1 MTEHEPRNPL
11 SHALSDAEHSPAA
24 RAYEVPVELVR
35 TRARR
40 RRVGRTSAA
49 AGALALVV
57 AGVAVAVPR
66 LADGDGDGGLSLAAD
81 APAQCAVSLAQ
92 IRAGDGVVG
101 PTGTDGGWVVETRV
115 VPGTLEPA
123 RQGRWAVAVSTTA
136 DMPTADYVGTPMG
149 GSIATSVVLV
159 RDGAVVAVLDG
170 SHDMSLEEAQQ
181 VAVDMQPQPF
191 PFDLDLAGTFVSCET
206 GQDAVLDPG
215 TYELV
220 ATSTIR
226 WGLVAPGSDVPGDS
240 YDARSTSDPLEVV
253 VPAGNST
260 PLAGPTTCGATDD
273 ELRDLADPQTNP
285 APLLLSAR
293 SIPRTAPSG
302 KHASLRVAVTND
314 GTAHIDA
321 RTGHPEVVLVRD
333 GVVVGGPGPIEAIGI
348 DLSLDPGAS
357 TPLDAG
363 TLLLSCAD
371 DTTPLEPGDYEVW
384 ALSTFTPLGP
394 DGAPETDADD
404 WSAAAGPWDLRI
416 TGDTVVDDQVPGL
429 LEMTCGTSADE
440 LAQWAAIT
448 QESPLTVEATA
459 APAGG
464 ALSVTVTN
472 NGDAPVTLLPDHLSA
487 GLSDGEQV
495 VGMGPTAMH
504 DATPTTLQPGES
516 TTFST
521 TVSSPDGCDAPLGAG
536 TYDAWAALAL
546 TLDGTP
552 STLVGGPVTV
562 ALGSPESS

>member
-1 MTEHEPRNPL
+1 MTEHHDQPRNPL
-11 SHALSDAEHSPAA
+11 SDALSAAEHSPAA

-40 RRVGRTSAA
+40 RRAGRTTAA

-66 LADGDGDGGLSLAAD
+66 LADGDGGLRLAAD
-81 APAQCAVSLAQ
+81 APAQCSVSPAQ

-101 PTGTDGGWVVETRV
+101 ADGGDGGWVVETRV
-115 VPGTLEPA
+115 VPGTLQPA
-123 RQGRWAVAVSTTA
+123 RQGRWAMAVSTTA
-136 DMPTADYVGTPMG
+136 DMQAADYLGTPLG

-170 SHDMSLEEAQQ
+170 SYDMSLEEARS

-191 PFDLDLAGTFVSCET
+191 PLDVDLAGTLVSCET
-206 GQDAVLDPG
+206 GEDAVLDAG

-226 WGLVAPGSDVPGDS
+226 FGLAARGSDVPGDLH
-240 YDARSTSDPLEVV
+240 DARSTSEPLQVV
-253 VPAGNST
+253 VPAGSST

-285 APLLLSAR
+285 APLLLSA
-293 SIPRTAPSG
+293 SSVPRTAASG
-302 KHASLRVAVTND
+302 KNLSLQLAVTND
-314 GTAHIDA
+314 GPAHIDA
-321 RTGHPEVVLVRD
+321 RTGYPEVVLVRD

-363 TLLLSCAD
+363 TLLLSCTD

-394 DGAPETDADD
+394 DGARETDADD
-404 WSAAAGPWDLRI
+404 WSAAAGPWPLQV
-416 TGDTVVDDQVPGL
+416 TGDAVVDDQMPGL

-448 QESPLTVEATA
+448 QESPLAVEATA
-459 APAGG
+459 APADG

-472 NGDAPVTLLPDHLSA
+472 SGDVPVTLLPDHLSA

-495 VGMGPTAMH
+495 VGMGLTAMY
-504 DATPTTLQPGES
+504 DATTTTLQPGES

-521 TVSSPDGCDAPLGAG
+521 TFGDAEGCDGPLSAG
-536 TYDAWAALAL
+536 TYDAWAALSL
-546 TLDGTP
+546 TVDGTP
-552 STLVGGPVTV
+552 STLVAGPVPVELAT
-562 ALGSPESS
+562 P

>member
-1 MTEHEPRNPL
+1 MTEHHDQPRNPL
-11 SHALSDAEHSPAA
+11 SDALSAAEHSPAA

-40 RRVGRTSAA
+40 RRAGRTTAA

-66 LADGDGDGGLSLAAD
+66 LADGDGGLRLAAD
-81 APAQCAVSLAQ
+81 APAQCSVSPAQ

-101 PTGTDGGWVVETRV
+101 ADGGDGGWVVETRV
-115 VPGTLEPA
+115 VPGTLQPA
-123 RQGRWAVAVSTTA
+123 RQGRWAMAVSTTA
-136 DMPTADYVGTPMG
+136 DMQAADYLGTPLG

-170 SHDMSLEEAQQ
+170 SYDMSLEEARS

-191 PFDLDLAGTFVSCET
+191 PLDVDLAGTFVSCET
-206 GQDAVLDPG
+206 GEDAVLDAG

-226 WGLVAPGSDVPGDS
+226 FGLAARGSDVPGDLH
-240 YDARSTSDPLEVV
+240 DARSTSEPLQVV
-253 VPAGNST
+253 VPAGSST

-285 APLLLSAR
+285 APLLLSA
-293 SIPRTAPSG
+293 SSVPRTAASG
-302 KHASLRVAVTND
+302 KNLSLQLAVTND
-314 GTAHIDA
+314 GPAHIDA
-321 RTGHPEVVLVRD
+321 RTGYPEVVLVRD

-363 TLLLSCAD
+363 TLLLSCTD

-394 DGAPETDADD
+394 DGARETDADD
-404 WSAAAGPWDLRI
+404 WSAAAGPWPLQV
-416 TGDTVVDDQVPGL
+416 TGDAVVDDQMPGL

-448 QESPLTVEATA
+448 QESPLAVEATA
-459 APAGG
+459 APADG

-472 NGDAPVTLLPDHLSA
+472 SGDVPVTLLPDHLSA

-495 VGMGPTAMH
+495 VGMGLTAMY
-504 DATPTTLQPGES
+504 DATTTTLQPGES

-521 TVSSPDGCDAPLGAG
+521 TYSDPEGCDGPLSAG
-536 TYDAWAALAL
+536 TYDAWAALSL
-546 TLDGTP
+546 TVGDTP
-552 STLVGGPVTV
+552 STLVAGPVPVELAT
-562 ALGSPESS
+562 P

>member
-1 MTEHEPRNPL
+1 MTEHHDQPRNPL
-11 SHALSDAEHSPAA
+11 SDALSAAEHSPAA

-40 RRVGRTSAA
+40 RRAGRTTAA

-66 LADGDGDGGLSLAAD
+66 LADGDGGLRLAAD
-81 APAQCAVSLAQ
+81 APAQCSVSPAQ

-101 PTGTDGGWVVETRV
+101 ADGGDGGWVVETRV
-115 VPGTLEPA
+115 VPGTLQPA
-123 RQGRWAVAVSTTA
+123 RQGRWAMAVSTTA
-136 DMPTADYVGTPMG
+136 DMQAADYLGTPLG

-170 SHDMSLEEAQQ
+170 SYDMSLEEARS

-191 PFDLDLAGTFVSCET
+191 PLDVDLAGTFVSCET
-206 GQDAVLDPG
+206 GEDAVLDAG

-226 WGLVAPGSDVPGDS
+226 FGLAARGSDVPGDLH
-240 YDARSTSDPLEVV
+240 DARSTSEPLQVV
-253 VPAGNST
+253 VPAGSST

-285 APLLLSAR
+285 APLLLSA
-293 SIPRTAPSG
+293 SSVPRTAASG
-302 KHASLRVAVTND
+302 KNLSLQLAVTND
-314 GTAHIDA
+314 GPAHIDA
-321 RTGHPEVVLVRD
+321 RTGYPEVVLVRD

-363 TLLLSCAD
+363 TLLLSCTD

-394 DGAPETDADD
+394 DGARETDADD
-404 WSAAAGPWDLRI
+404 WSAAAGPWPLQV
-416 TGDTVVDDQVPGL
+416 TGDAVVDDQMPGL
-429 LEMTCGTSADE
+429 LEMTCGTFADE

-448 QESPLTVEATA
+448 QESPLAVEATA
-459 APAGG
+459 APADG

-472 NGDAPVTLLPDHLSA
+472 SGDVPVTLLPDHLSA

-495 VGMGPTAMH
+495 VGMGLTAMY
-504 DATPTTLQPGES
+504 DATTTTLQPGES

-521 TVSSPDGCDAPLGAG
+521 TFGDAEGCDGPLSAG
-536 TYDAWAALAL
+536 TYDAWAALSL
-546 TLDGTP
+546 TVGDTP
-552 STLVGGPVTV
+552 STLVAGPVPVELAT
-562 ALGSPESS
+562 P

>member
-1 MTEHEPRNPL
+1 MTEHHDQPRNPL
-11 SHALSDAEHSPAA
+11 SDALSAAEHSPAA

-40 RRVGRTSAA
+40 RRAGRTTAA

-66 LADGDGDGGLSLAAD
+66 LADGDGGLRLAAD
-81 APAQCAVSLAQ
+81 APAQCSVSPAQ

-101 PTGTDGGWVVETRV
+101 ADGGDGGWVVETRV
-115 VPGTLEPA
+115 VPGTLQPA
-123 RQGRWAVAVSTTA
+123 RQGRWAMAVSTTA
-136 DMPTADYVGTPMG
+136 DMQAADYLGTPLG

-170 SHDMSLEEAQQ
+170 SYDMSLEDARS

-191 PFDLDLAGTFVSCET
+191 PLDVDLAGTFVSCET
-206 GQDAVLDPG
+206 GEDAVLDAG

-226 WGLVAPGSDVPGDS
+226 FGLAARGSDVPGDLH
-240 YDARSTSDPLEVV
+240 DARSTSEPLQVV
-253 VPAGNST
+253 VPAGSST

-285 APLLLSAR
+285 APLLLSA
-293 SIPRTAPSG
+293 SSVPRTAASG
-302 KHASLRVAVTND
+302 KNLSLQLAVTND
-314 GTAHIDA
+314 GPAHIDA
-321 RTGHPEVVLVRD
+321 RTGYPEVVLVRD

-363 TLLLSCAD
+363 TLLLSCTD

-394 DGAPETDADD
+394 DGARETDADD
-404 WSAAAGPWDLRI
+404 WSAAAGPWPLQV
-416 TGDTVVDDQVPGL
+416 TGDAVVDDQMPGL

-448 QESPLTVEATA
+448 QESPLAVEATA
-459 APAGG
+459 APADG

-472 NGDAPVTLLPDHLSA
+472 SGDVPVTLLPDHLSA

-495 VGMGPTAMH
+495 VGMGLTAMY
-504 DATPTTLQPGES
+504 DATTTTLQPGES

-521 TVSSPDGCDAPLGAG
+521 TYSDPEGCDGPLSTG
-536 TYDAWAALAL
+536 TYDTWAALGV
-546 TLDGTP
+546 TVDGTP
-552 STLVGGPVTV
+552 STLVAGPVPVELAT
-562 ALGSPESS
+562 P

>member
-1 MTEHEPRNPL
+1 MTEHHDQPRNPL
-11 SHALSDAEHSPAA
+11 SDALSAAEHSPAA

-40 RRVGRTSAA
+40 RRAGRTTAA

-66 LADGDGDGGLSLAAD
+66 LADGDGGLRLAAD
-81 APAQCAVSLAQ
+81 APAQCSVSPAQ

-101 PTGTDGGWVVETRV
+101 ADGGDGGWVVETRV
-115 VPGTLEPA
+115 VPGTLQPA
-123 RQGRWAVAVSTTA
+123 RQGRWAMAVSTTA
-136 DMPTADYVGTPMG
+136 DMQAADYLGTPLG

-170 SHDMSLEEAQQ
+170 SYDMSLEEARS

-191 PFDLDLAGTFVSCET
+191 PLDVDLAGTFVSCET
-206 GQDAVLDPG
+206 GEDAVLDAG

-226 WGLVAPGSDVPGDS
+226 FGLAARGSDVPGDLH
-240 YDARSTSDPLEVV
+240 DARSTSEPLQVV
-253 VPAGNST
+253 VPAGSST

-285 APLLLSAR
+285 APLLLSA
-293 SIPRTAPSG
+293 SSVPRTAASG
-302 KHASLRVAVTND
+302 KNLSLQLAVTND
-314 GTAHIDA
+314 GPAHIDA
-321 RTGHPEVVLVRD
+321 RTGYPEVVLVRD

-363 TLLLSCAD
+363 TLLLSCTD

-394 DGAPETDADD
+394 DGARETDADD
-404 WSAAAGPWDLRI
+404 WSAAAGPWPLQV
-416 TGDTVVDDQVPGL
+416 TGDAVVDDQMPGL

-448 QESPLTVEATA
+448 QESPLAVEATA
-459 APAGG
+459 APADG

-472 NGDAPVTLLPDHLSA
+472 SGDVPVTLLPDHLSA

-495 VGMGPTAMH
+495 VGMGLTAMY
-504 DATPTTLQPGES
+504 DATTTTLQPGES

-521 TVSSPDGCDAPLGAG
+521 TFGDAEGCDGPLSAG
-536 TYDAWAALAL
+536 TYDAWAALGV
-546 TLDGTP
+546 TVDGTP
-552 STLVGGPVTV
+552 STLVAGPVPVELAT
-562 ALGSPESS
+562 P

>member
-1 MTEHEPRNPL
+1 MTEHHDQPRNPL
-11 SHALSDAEHSPAA
+11 SDALSAAEHSPAA

-40 RRVGRTSAA
+40 RRAGRTTAA

-66 LADGDGDGGLSLAAD
+66 LADGDGGLRLAAD
-81 APAQCAVSLAQ
+81 APAQCSVSPAQ

-101 PTGTDGGWVVETRV
+101 ADGGDGGWVVETRV
-115 VPGTLEPA
+115 VPGTLQPA
-123 RQGRWAVAVSTTA
+123 RQGRWAMAVSTTA
-136 DMPTADYVGTPMG
+136 DMQAADYLGTPLG

-170 SHDMSLEEAQQ
+170 SYDMSLEEARS

-191 PFDLDLAGTFVSCET
+191 PLDVDLAGTFVSCET
-206 GQDAVLDPG
+206 GEDAVLDAG

-226 WGLVAPGSDVPGDS
+226 FGLAARGSDVPGDLH
-240 YDARSTSDPLEVV
+240 DARSTSEPLQVV
-253 VPAGNST
+253 VPAGSST

-285 APLLLSAR
+285 APLLLSA
-293 SIPRTAPSG
+293 SSVPRTAASG
-302 KHASLRVAVTND
+302 KNLSLQLAVTND
-314 GTAHIDA
+314 GPAHIDA
-321 RTGHPEVVLVRD
+321 RTGYPEVVLVRD

-363 TLLLSCAD
+363 TLLLSCTD

-394 DGAPETDADD
+394 DGARETDADD
-404 WSAAAGPWDLRI
+404 WSAAAGPWPLQV
-416 TGDTVVDDQVPGL
+416 TGDAVVDDQMPGL

-448 QESPLTVEATA
+448 QESPLAVEATA
-459 APAGG
+459 APADG

-472 NGDAPVTLLPDHLSA
+472 SGDVPVTLLPDHLSA

-495 VGMGPTAMH
+495 VGMGLTAMY
-504 DATPTTLQPGES
+504 DATTTTLQPGES

-521 TVSSPDGCDAPLGAG
+521 TYSDPEGCDGPLSTG
-536 TYDAWAALAL
+536 TYDTWAALGV
-546 TLDGTP
+546 TVDGTP
-552 STLVGGPVTV
+552 STLVAGPVPVELAT
-562 ALGSPESS
+562 P

>member
-1 MTEHEPRNPL
+1 MTEHHDQPRNPL
-11 SHALSDAEHSPAA
+11 SDALSAAEHSPAA

-40 RRVGRTSAA
+40 RRAGRTTAA

-66 LADGDGDGGLSLAAD
+66 LADGDGGLRLAAD
-81 APAQCAVSLAQ
+81 APAQCSVSPAQ

-101 PTGTDGGWVVETRV
+101 ADGGDGGWVVETRV
-115 VPGTLEPA
+115 VPGTLQPA
-123 RQGRWAVAVSTTA
+123 RQGRWAMAVSTTA
-136 DMPTADYVGTPMG
+136 DMQAADYLGTPLG

-170 SHDMSLEEAQQ
+170 SYDMSLEEARS

-191 PFDLDLAGTFVSCET
+191 PLDVDLAGTFVSCET
-206 GQDAVLDPG
+206 GEDAVLDAG

-226 WGLVAPGSDVPGDS
+226 FGLAARGSDVPGDLH
-240 YDARSTSDPLEVV
+240 DARSTSEPLQVV
-253 VPAGNST
+253 VPAGSST

-285 APLLLSAR
+285 APLLLSA
-293 SIPRTAPSG
+293 SSVPRTAASG
-302 KHASLRVAVTND
+302 KNLSLQLAVTND
-314 GTAHIDA
+314 GPAHIDA
-321 RTGHPEVVLVRD
+321 RTGYPEVVLVRD

-363 TLLLSCAD
+363 TLLLSCTD

-394 DGAPETDADD
+394 DGARETDADD
-404 WSAAAGPWDLRI
+404 WSAAAGPWPLQV
-416 TGDTVVDDQVPGL
+416 TGDAVVDDQMPGL

-448 QESPLTVEATA
+448 QESPLAVEATA
-459 APAGG
+459 APADG

-472 NGDAPVTLLPDHLSA
+472 SGDVPVTLLPDHLSA

-495 VGMGPTAMH
+495 VGMGLTAMY
-504 DATPTTLQPGES
+504 DATTTTLQPGES

-521 TVSSPDGCDAPLGAG
+521 TFGDAEGCDGPLSAG
-536 TYDAWAALAL
+536 TYDAWAALSL
-546 TLDGTP
+546 TVGDTP
-552 STLVGGPVTV
+552 STLVAGPVPVELAT
-562 ALGSPESS
+562 P

>member
-1 MTEHEPRNPL
+1 MTEHHDQPRNPL
-11 SHALSDAEHSPAA
+11 SDALSAAEHSPAA

-40 RRVGRTSAA
+40 RRAGRTTAA

-66 LADGDGDGGLSLAAD
+66 LADGGGGGLAVAAD
-81 APAQCAVSLAQ
+81 APEQCRVTASQ
-92 IRAGDGVVG
+92 IRAGDGVVRAHG
-101 PTGTDGGWVVETRV
+101 AGTGGWVVETRIA
-115 VPGTLEPA
+115 PDSFEPV
-123 RQGRWAVAVSTTA
+123 RQGPWALAVSTVA
-136 DMPTADYVGTPMG
+136 DMPGADYVGTPLG

-170 SHDMSLEEAQQ
+170 SQDMPLDVARQ
-181 VAVDMQPQPF
+181 VAVDMEPKPF
-191 PFDLDLAGTFVSCET
+191 PFELDLAGDFVSCAT
-206 GQDAVLDPG
+206 GEDAVLAPG
-215 TYELV
+215 TYELM
-220 ATSTIR
+220 ATSTVT
-226 WGLVAPGSDVPGDS
+226 WSLTGPESDAPGTP
-240 YDARSTSDPLEVV
+240 YFARSTSEPLEVV
-253 VPAGNST
+253 VPIDGAPIG
-260 PLAGPTTCGATDD
+260 AGPTACGAPDD

-285 APLLLSAR
+285 APLLLSA
-293 SIPRTAPSG
+293 SSVPRTAASG
-302 KHASLRVAVTND
+302 KNLSLQLAVTND
-314 GTAHIDA
+314 GPAHIDA
-321 RTGHPEVVLVRD
+321 RTGYPEVVLVRD

-363 TLLLSCAD
+363 TLLLSCTD

-394 DGAPETDADD
+394 DGARETDADD
-404 WSAAAGPWDLRI
+404 WSAAAGPWPLQV
-416 TGDTVVDDQVPGL
+416 TGDAVVDDQMPGL

-448 QESPLTVEATA
+448 QESPLAVEATA
-459 APAGG
+459 APADG

-472 NGDAPVTLLPDHLSA
+472 SGDVPVTLLPDHLSA

-495 VGMGPTAMH
+495 VGMGLTAMY
-504 DATPTTLQPGES
+504 DATTTTLQPGES

-521 TVSSPDGCDAPLGAG
+521 TFGDAEGCDGPLSAG
-536 TYDAWAALAL
+536 TYDAWAALSL
-546 TLDGTP
+546 TVDGTP
-552 STLVGGPVTV
+552 STLVAGPVPVELAT
-562 ALGSPESS
+562 P

>member
-1 MTEHEPRNPL
+1 MTEHHDQPRNPL
-11 SHALSDAEHSPAA
+11 SDALSAAEHSAAA

-40 RRVGRTSAA
+40 RRAGRTTAA

-66 LADGDGDGGLSLAAD
+66 LADGDGGLRLAAD
-81 APAQCAVSLAQ
+81 APAQCSVSPAQ

-101 PTGTDGGWVVETRV
+101 ADGGDGGWVVETRV
-115 VPGTLEPA
+115 VPGTLQPE
-123 RQGRWAVAVSTTA
+123 RQGRWAMAVSTTA
-136 DMPTADYVGTPMG
+136 DMQAADYLGTPLG

-170 SHDMSLEEAQQ
+170 SYDMSLEEARS

-191 PFDLDLAGTFVSCET
+191 PLDVDLAGTFVSCET
-206 GQDAVLDPG
+206 GEDAVLDAG

-226 WGLVAPGSDVPGDS
+226 FGLAARGSDVPGDLH
-240 YDARSTSDPLEVV
+240 DARSTSEPLQVV
-253 VPAGNST
+253 VPAGSST

-285 APLLLSAR
+285 APLLLSA
-293 SIPRTAPSG
+293 SSVPRTAASG
-302 KHASLRVAVTND
+302 KNLSLQLAVTND
-314 GTAHIDA
+314 GPAHIDA
-321 RTGHPEVVLVRD
+321 RTGYPEVVLVRD

-363 TLLLSCAD
+363 TLLLSCTD

-394 DGAPETDADD
+394 DGARETDADD
-404 WSAAAGPWDLRI
+404 WSAAAGPWPLQV
-416 TGDTVVDDQVPGL
+416 TGDAVVDDQMPGL

-448 QESPLTVEATA
+448 QESPLAVEATA
-459 APAGG
+459 APADG

-472 NGDAPVTLLPDHLSA
+472 SGDVPVTLLPDHLSA

-495 VGMGPTAMH
+495 VGMGLTAMY
-504 DATPTTLQPGES
+504 DATTTTLQPGES

-521 TVSSPDGCDAPLGAG
+521 TFGDAEGCDGPLSAG
-536 TYDAWAALAL
+536 TYDAWAALSL
-546 TLDGTP
+546 TVDGTP
-552 STLVGGPVTV
+552 STLVAGPVPVELAT
-562 ALGSPESS
+562 P

>member
-1 MTEHEPRNPL
+1 MTAPPPARPVL
-11 SHALSDAEHSPAA
+11 S
-24 RAYEVPVELVR
+24 
-35 TRARR
+35 RR
-40 RRVGRTSAA
+40 RRRTLQVGGLSV
-49 AGALALVV
+49 LVV

-66 LADGDGDGGLSLAAD
+66 LADGDGGLRLAAD
-81 APAQCAVSLAQ
+81 APEQCRVSPAQ

-101 PTGTDGGWVVETRV
+101 ADGGDGGWVVETRV
-115 VPGTLEPA
+115 VPGTLQPA
-123 RQGRWAVAVSTTA
+123 RQGRWTMAVSTSA
-136 DMPTADYVGTPMG
+136 DMQAADYVGTPLG

-170 SHDMSLEEAQQ
+170 SYDMSLEEARG

-191 PFDLDLAGTFVSCET
+191 PFDVDLAGTFVSCET
-206 GQDAVLDPG
+206 GEDAVIDAG

-226 WGLVAPGSDVPGDS
+226 FGLVAPGSDVPGDS
-240 YDARSTSDPLEVV
+240 YDARSTSEPLEVV
-253 VPAGNST
+253 IPAGSST

-285 APLLLSAR
+285 APLLLSA
-293 SIPRTAPSG
+293 SSVPRTAASG
-302 KHASLRVAVTND
+302 KNLSLQVAVTNE

-321 RTGHPEVVLVRD
+321 RTGYPEVVLVRD

-363 TLLLSCAD
+363 TILLSCTD
-371 DTTPLEPGDYEVW
+371 DTTPLEPGDYEIW

-394 DGAPETDADD
+394 DGARETDTDD
-404 WSAAAGPWDLRI
+404 WSAAAGPWPLQV
-416 TGDTVVDDQVPGL
+416 TGDAVVDDQIPGL

-448 QESPLTVEATA
+448 QESPLAVEATA
-459 APAGG
+459 APADG
-464 ALSVTVTN
+464 ALAVTVTN
-472 NGDAPVTLLPDHLSA
+472 SGDVPVTLLPDHLSA

-495 VGMGPTAMH
+495 VGMGLTAMY
-504 DATPTTLQPGES
+504 DATTTTLQPGES

-521 TVSSPDGCDAPLGAG
+521 TYSDPEGCDGPLSTG
-536 TYDAWAALAL
+536 TYDTWAALGV
-546 TLDGTP
+546 TVDGTP
-552 STLVGGPVTV
+552 STLVAGPVPVELAT
-562 ALGSPESS
+562 P

>member
-1 MTEHEPRNPL
+1 MTEHHDQPRNPL
-11 SHALSDAEHSPAA
+11 SDALSAAEHSAAA

-40 RRVGRTSAA
+40 RRAGRTAAA

-66 LADGDGDGGLSLAAD
+66 LADGDGGLRLAADAD
-81 APAQCAVSLAQ
+81 APAQCSVSPAQ

-101 PTGTDGGWVVETRV
+101 ADGGDGGWVVETRV
-115 VPGTLEPA
+115 VPGTLQPA
-123 RQGRWAVAVSTTA
+123 RQGRWAMAVSTSA
-136 DMPTADYVGTPMG
+136 DMQAADYVGTPLG

-170 SHDMSLEEAQQ
+170 SYDMSLEEARS

-191 PFDLDLAGTFVSCET
+191 PLDVDLAGTFVSCET
-206 GQDAVLDPG
+206 GEDAVLDAG

-226 WGLVAPGSDVPGDS
+226 FGLAARGSDVPGDS
-240 YDARSTSDPLEVV
+240 YDARSTSEPLQVV
-253 VPAGNST
+253 VPAGSST

-293 SIPRTAPSG
+293 SVPRTAASG
-302 KHASLRVAVTND
+302 KNLSLQLAVTND
-314 GTAHIDA
+314 GPAHIDA
-321 RTGHPEVVLVRD
+321 RTGYPEVVLVRE

-363 TLLLSCAD
+363 TLLLSCTD
-371 DTTPLEPGDYEVW
+371 DTTPLEPGDYEIW

-394 DGAPETDADD
+394 DGARETDADD
-404 WSAAAGPWDLRI
+404 WSAAAGPWPLQV
-416 TGDTVVDDQVPGL
+416 TGDAVVDDQMPGL

-448 QESPLTVEATA
+448 QESPLAVEATA
-459 APAGG
+459 APADG

-472 NGDAPVTLLPDHLSA
+472 SGDVPVTLLPDHLSA

-495 VGMGPTAMH
+495 VGMGLTAMY
-504 DATPTTLQPGES
+504 DATTTTLQPGES

-521 TVSSPDGCDAPLGAG
+521 TYSDPEGCDGPLSTG
-536 TYDAWAALAL
+536 TYDTWAALGV
-546 TLDGTP
+546 TVDGTP
-552 STLVGGPVTV
+552 STLVAGPVPVELAT
-562 ALGSPESS
+562 P

>member
-1 MTEHEPRNPL
+1 MTEHHDQPRNPL
-11 SHALSDAEHSPAA
+11 SDALSAAEHSAAA

-40 RRVGRTSAA
+40 RRAGRTTAA

-66 LADGDGDGGLSLAAD
+66 LADGDGGLRLAAD
-81 APAQCAVSLAQ
+81 APAQCSVSPAQ

-101 PTGTDGGWVVETRV
+101 ADGGDGGWVVETRV
-115 VPGTLEPA
+115 VPGTLQPA
-123 RQGRWAVAVSTTA
+123 RQGRWAMAVSTTA
-136 DMPTADYVGTPMG
+136 DMQAADYLGTPLG

-170 SHDMSLEEAQQ
+170 SYDMSLEEARS

-191 PFDLDLAGTFVSCET
+191 PLDVDLAGTFVSCET
-206 GQDAVLDPG
+206 GEDAVLDAG

-226 WGLVAPGSDVPGDS
+226 FGLAARGSDVPGDLH
-240 YDARSTSDPLEVV
+240 DARSTSEPLQVV
-253 VPAGNST
+253 VPAGSST

-285 APLLLSAR
+285 APLLLSA
-293 SIPRTAPSG
+293 SSVPRTAASG
-302 KHASLRVAVTND
+302 KNLSLQLAVTND
-314 GTAHIDA
+314 GPAHIDA
-321 RTGHPEVVLVRD
+321 RTGYPEVVLVRD

-363 TLLLSCAD
+363 TLLLSCTD

-394 DGAPETDADD
+394 DGARETDADD
-404 WSAAAGPWDLRI
+404 WSAAAGPWPLQV
-416 TGDTVVDDQVPGL
+416 TGDAVVDDQMPGL

-448 QESPLTVEATA
+448 QESPLAVEATA
-459 APAGG
+459 APADG

-472 NGDAPVTLLPDHLSA
+472 SGDVPVTLLPDHLSA

-495 VGMGPTAMH
+495 VGMGLTAMY
-504 DATPTTLQPGES
+504 DATTTTLQPGES

-521 TVSSPDGCDAPLGAG
+521 TYSDPEGCDGPLSTG
-536 TYDAWAALAL
+536 TYDTWAALGV
-546 TLDGTP
+546 TVDGTP
-552 STLVGGPVTV
+552 STLVAGPVPVELAT
-562 ALGSPESS
+562 P

>member
-1 MTEHEPRNPL
+1 MTEHHDQPRNPL
-11 SHALSDAEHSPAA
+11 SDALSAAEHSAAA

-40 RRVGRTSAA
+40 RRAGRTTAA

-66 LADGDGDGGLSLAAD
+66 LADGDGGLRLAAD
-81 APAQCAVSLAQ
+81 APAQCSVSPAQ

-101 PTGTDGGWVVETRV
+101 ADGGDGGWVVETRV
-115 VPGTLEPA
+115 VPGTLQPA
-123 RQGRWAVAVSTTA
+123 RQGRWAMAVSTTA
-136 DMPTADYVGTPMG
+136 DMQAADYLGTPLG

-170 SHDMSLEEAQQ
+170 SYDMSLEEARS

-191 PFDLDLAGTFVSCET
+191 PLDVDLAGTFVSCET
-206 GQDAVLDPG
+206 GEDAVLDAG
-215 TYELV
+215 TYQLV

-226 WGLVAPGSDVPGDS
+226 FGLAARGSDVPGDLH
-240 YDARSTSDPLEVV
+240 DARSTSEPLQVV
-253 VPAGNST
+253 VPAGSST

-285 APLLLSAR
+285 APLLLSA
-293 SIPRTAPSG
+293 SSVPRTAASG
-302 KHASLRVAVTND
+302 KNLSLQLAVTND
-314 GTAHIDA
+314 GPAHIDA
-321 RTGHPEVVLVRD
+321 RTGYPEVVLVRD

-363 TLLLSCAD
+363 TLLLSCTD

-394 DGAPETDADD
+394 DGARETDADD
-404 WSAAAGPWDLRI
+404 WSAAAGPWPLQV
-416 TGDTVVDDQVPGL
+416 TGDAVVDDQMPGL

-448 QESPLTVEATA
+448 QESPLAVEATA
-459 APAGG
+459 APADG

-472 NGDAPVTLLPDHLSA
+472 SGDVPVTLLPDHLSA

-495 VGMGPTAMH
+495 VGMGLTAMY
-504 DATPTTLQPGES
+504 DATTTTLQPGES

-521 TVSSPDGCDAPLGAG
+521 TYSDPEGCDGPLSTG
-536 TYDAWAALAL
+536 TYDTWAALGV
-546 TLDGTP
+546 TVDGTP
-552 STLVGGPVTV
+552 STLVAGPVPVELAT
-562 ALGSPESS
+562 P